1 MKINTDKLREDLP
14 EENRGAFYVGHFGG
28 TMAEASEIKSAS
40 PDKLVEITRRNGVS
54 LSDYE
59 TD

>member
-1 MKINTDKLREDLP
+1 MKIDTDKLREDLL
-14 EENRGAFYVGHFGG
+14 EESRGAFYVGHFGG
-28 TMAEASEIKSAS
+28 AMAEASEIKSAS